1 MKEYGSNV
9 QKLVEY
15 ILTIEDKEKRTK
27 YAYLLVELMR
37 QVHPNMK
44 DAQDYSNKL
53 WDDLF
58 VLSRFELDV
67 ESPYAP
73 PPIEA
78 VGKRPKKMDYVYQ
91 NLKYKHYGH
100 NVRLLVANAINAATL
115 DERVIHAG
123 YVARL
128 MRILYTNW
136 NKEVV
141 DDSVI
146 LNQLLDLSKGKLAE
160 EIEIIKSEG
169 ILDGIQKPKAQNYYA
184 SNTTNRNNYSKNNNN
199 RRNNNNNNSNNANG
213 GQNNRNYK
221 NYKNNN
227 PKI

>member
-15 ILTIEDKEKRTK
+15 ILTIDDREKRTK

-53 WDDLF
+53 WDDLY
-58 VLSRFELDV
+58 VLSGFKLDV
-67 ESPYAP
+67 DSPYAP

-78 VGKRPKKMDYVYQ
+78 VGKRPKKMDYNFK
-91 NLKYKHYGH
+91 NLKYKHYGQ
-100 NVRLLVANAINAATL
+100 NVPLLVAKALEAPTQE
-115 DERVIHAG
+115 ERVVHTG

-141 DDSVI
+141 EDQVI

-169 ILDGIQKPKAQNYYA
+169 ILDGVQKPKAQNYYA
-184 SNTTNRNNYSKNNNN
+184 NNNGRNNYGKNNNN
-199 RRNNNNNNSNNANG
+199 RRNNNNNNNG
-213 GQNNRNYK
+213 GQNNRNFK
-221 NYKNNN
+221 NYKN
-227 PKI
+227 KQQS